1 MGTLGLNVK
10 TLISDDRNILEHMKM
25 HGLGLR
31 ELSWD
36 VYRLFR
42 FCWRQ
47 IFLLIQRSVYFHLLA
62 FYFSYTFCFIS
73 ACCVVLYSVAYVC

>member
-42 FCWRQ
+42 FCWR
-47 IFLLIQRSVYFHLLA
+47 
-62 FYFSYTFCFIS
+62 
-73 ACCVVLYSVAYVC
+73 

>member
-10 TLISDDRNILEHMKM
+10 TLISNDRNILEHMKM

-47 IFLLIQRSVYFHLLA
+47 FFSCYHGQSTFTYWHFTFLIPF
-62 FYFSYTFCFIS
+62 
-73 ACCVVLYSVAYVC
+73 VLFRRAA

>member
-31 ELSWD
+31 ELSWEFTGYLD
-36 VYRLFR
+36 FVGGKF
-42 FCWRQ
+42 FC
-47 IFLLIQRSVYFHLLA
+47 
-62 FYFSYTFCFIS
+62 
-73 ACCVVLYSVAYVC
+73 